1 MKKIILLALLAMI
14 MVGCDDSNNINT
26 SNSFYYNTVIIDSC
40 EYVEGYYRLAHKG
53 NCRFCIERQKKIIK
67 EQIDSALIQ
76 KFD

>member
-1 MKKIILLALLAMI
+1 MKKLLLLALLTMI